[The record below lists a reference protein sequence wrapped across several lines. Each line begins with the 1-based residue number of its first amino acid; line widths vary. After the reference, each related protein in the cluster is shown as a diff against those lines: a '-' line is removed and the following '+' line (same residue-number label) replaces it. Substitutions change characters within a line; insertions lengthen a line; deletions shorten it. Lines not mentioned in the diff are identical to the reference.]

1 MGDVSLLGKSKIPT
15 RICSD
20 AMFETTE
27 LERSMQCFQMEGRS
41 EASPQDEPLQRLDE
55 L

>member
-20 AMFETTE
+20 AMFETTV
-27 LERSMQCFQMEGRS
+27 LERSMQCFQMEEGNGAR
-41 EASPQDEPLQRLDE
+41 PQDEPLQALDKY
-55 L
+55 